1 MSLSFISAGTLD
13 VPVFAFGMDV
23 PHRSGLARFVPAP
36 LALTSIPMTVGVLRR
51 ENGEV
56 VIIDAGLSRAE
67 IAGPLRE
74 LGLNGLSMA
83 VRGGPGVSAVDQL
96 KARGIEPEDVTTIVA
111 THLHLDHI
119 GGYRDFPRASVIAP
133 AAEFAAARRLGVRAG
148 YVHVK
153 EILGSGRSRP
163 VLLDREP
170 KHGFPGWL
178 DLFGDGC
185 SRPARTRIALR
196 KRSVKLSHGFANRV
210 QSQRNDPRE
219 LRQSAWTSA
228 RFYPDFSTTS
238 INRHQQDPLTARKRV
253 RNSGQTWTGEAHRRL
268 LIAARAQARAAI
280 RGPSFAD
287 SDPERSRVEKNQR
300 TQ

>member
-1 MSLSFISAGTLD
+1 MSPLHRHGNAIASLRMSLSFISAGTLD

-163 VLLDREP
+163 VLLDRDP

-178 DLFGDGC
+178 DLFGDGEVILLDAKGHTAG
-185 SRPARTRIALR
+185 SVAVLLTDRASG
-196 KRSVKLSHGFANRV
+196 RSVLHAGDAAYQPHEYLTGKPSFFARLTRFREDWLKQTWGHLRNFRSAFPETPILLSH
-210 QSQRNDPRE
+210 DPR
-219 LRQSAWTSA
+219 AFHDA
-228 RFYPDFSTTS
+228 C
-238 INRHQQDPLTARKRV
+238 
-253 RNSGQTWTGEAHRRL
+253 
-268 LIAARAQARAAI
+268 AAFPR
-280 RGPSFAD
+280 
-287 SDPERSRVEKNQR
+287 
-300 TQ
+300 